1 MWYNDI
7 DVVGEIRRLTYSKL
21 FKLLTDFFILF
32 SDLWRILRLFF
43 HYNNY
48 VVNNL
53 TLISQH
59 DIHTILT

>member
-1 MWYNDI
+1 M
-7 DVVGEIRRLTYSKL
+7 
-21 FKLLTDFFILF
+21 TDLDILF

-48 VVNNL
+48 VVNM
-53 TLISQH
+53 TLISQD

>member
-7 DVVGEIRRLTYSKL
+7 DVVGEIRLLTYSKL

-48 VVNNL
+48 EVV
-53 TLISQH
+53 H
-59 DIHTILT
+59 DAA